1 MIELQLTLRLPQFSL
16 EVACGLPGRVHAVV
30 GPSGSGKTT
39 LLESIAGI
47 RGGLS
52 GRIVV
57 GETVFLD
64 TARGVDVPPERRR
77 VGFVPQEAA
86 LFPHLNVRRNLL
98 FARHRDG
105 LEAIANTLEIAP
117 LLERFPGGLSGG
129 ERQRVALARALM
141 SRPRLL
147 LLDEP
152 LAALDQ
158 PLRERLLLYLRRV
171 RDQFQIPMIY
181 VTHQI
186 VEAMALSDFAVVLSR
201 GRIAASGP
209 AEEVLHD
216 PAVAGRD
223 AVENVLM
230 VGEPRHFPERGITEV
245 STAEGLGLALPYDEE
260 RDLRFPLMIS
270 VSGDDVVVFTEEPR
284 AISARNVL
292 RATVARITPAG
303 GAVDLA
309 VDTPR
314 RLYVRATREAAEEL
328 KLREGLEVWLALRAH
343 AIRVIG

>member
-1 MIELQLTLRLPQFSL
+1 MIELQLSLRLPQFSL
-16 EVACGLPGRVHAVV
+16 ELACALPGRVHAFV

-57 GETVFLD
+57 GDNVFLD
-64 TARGVDVPPERRR
+64 TARGIDVPPEQRR
-77 VGFVPQEAA
+77 VGYVPQDAA
-86 LFPHLNVRRNLL
+86 LFPHLTVRRNLQ
-98 FARHRDG
+98 FAGYRDG
-105 LEAIANTLEIAP
+105 LETIANVLEVAP
-117 LLERFPGGLSGG
+117 LLERFPAGLSGG

-158 PLRERLLLYLRRV
+158 PLRERLVVYLRRV

-186 VEAMALSDFAVVLSR
+186 VEAMALADFAVVLR
-201 GRIAASGP
+201 EGRIAACGP

-216 PAVAGRD
+216 RAVAGRD

-230 VGEPRHFPERGITEV
+230 VDDPRHFPERGITEV
-245 STAEGLGLALPYDEE
+245 WTAERMRLALPHDDV

-292 RATVARITPAG
+292 RATVARITPAE
-303 GAVDLA
+303 GAVELA
-309 VDTPR
+309 VDTPK

-328 KLREGLEVWLALRAH
+328 KLREGSEVWLALRAH